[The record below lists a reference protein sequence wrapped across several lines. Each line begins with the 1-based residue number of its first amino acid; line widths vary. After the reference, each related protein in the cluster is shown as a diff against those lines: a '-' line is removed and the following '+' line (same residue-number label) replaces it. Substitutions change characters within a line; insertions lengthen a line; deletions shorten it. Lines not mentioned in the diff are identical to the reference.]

1 MSRQLGLNH
10 TNTRNR
16 THAGHPIFTKSARS
30 STALYPF
37 SPPEISDEL
46 CQFVTARTSPD
57 ADRSWSFHDGARLP
71 QAFDQARGSV
81 AGKSTLEIRAS
92 IVLLGNAS
100 GITGFVEASFD
111 PRRLVS
117 N

>member
-1 MSRQLGLNH
+1 MSRQLGLHH

-16 THAGHPIFTKSARS
+16 THAGHPIFTQSARS

-37 SPPEISDEL
+37 SPSDITDEL
-46 CQFVTARTSPD
+46 CQFVTAWTSPD
-57 ADRSWSFHDGARLP
+57 TDRSLALHEGACLP
-71 QAFDQARGSV
+71 QAFDKARGSL
-81 AGKSTLEIRAS
+81 AGQSTLEIRAP

-100 GITGFVEASFD
+100 GIAGFVEASSD
-111 PRRLVS
+111 PGRLVS

>member
-1 MSRQLGLNH
+1 MSRQLGLHH

-16 THAGHPIFTKSARS
+16 THASHPIFAQSARS

-37 SPPEISDEL
+37 SPPDITDEL
-46 CQFVTARTSPD
+46 CQFVTAWTSTD
-57 ADRSWSFHDGARLP
+57 TDRSWSLHDGACLS

-81 AGKSTLEIRAS
+81 VGQSTLEIRAS

-100 GITGFVEASFD
+100 GIAGFVEASFD
-111 PRRLVS
+111 PGRLVS